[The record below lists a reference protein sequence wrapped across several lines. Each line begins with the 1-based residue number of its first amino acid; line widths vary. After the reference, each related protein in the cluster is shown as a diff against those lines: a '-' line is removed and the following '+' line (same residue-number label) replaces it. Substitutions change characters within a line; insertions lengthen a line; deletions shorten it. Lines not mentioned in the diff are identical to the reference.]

1 MSKNKT
7 AVKMLKCDTP
17 CFRAVKAENGC
28 LLPSL
33 MQVHYITEVHYIT
46 DERHDAINTTS
57 YSHIIERTEQLPRR
71 IGLNS
76 SILNSISGTS

>member
-7 AVKMLKCDTP
+7 AVKMLKCETP

-33 MQVHYITEVHYIT
+33 MQVHYIT

>member
-7 AVKMLKCDTP
+7 AVKMLKCETP

-33 MQVHYITEVHYIT
+33 MQVHYIT

-57 YSHIIERTEQLPRR
+57 
-71 IGLNS
+71 
-76 SILNSISGTS
+76 